1 MPTVEA
7 DAIVHADVDMV
18 YEFAKDAERYI
29 EFLKDVESIRI
40 IKQEGNERLTEWVAV
55 IPTLQRRVRWV
66 ERDRWDDVK
75 KMCQFEMIEGDI
87 DSYSGTWRFEEH
99 PDGTRMVLTVNYEYN
114 VPLIGPLLQ
123 RVVWMA
129 MNVNV
134 RSILDGVK
142 QAVEASKSLN
152 H

>member
-7 DAIVHADVDMV
+7 DAIVDADVDMV

-29 EFLKDVESIRI
+29 EFLKDVQSIRI
-40 IKQEGNERLTEWVAV
+40 VKQEGNVRLTEWVAV
-55 IPTLQRRVRWV
+55 IPTLQRRVCWV
-66 ERDRWDDVK
+66 ERDEWDDVNK
-75 KMCQFEMIEGDI
+75 ICRFEMIEGDI

-99 PDGTRMVLTVNYEYN
+99 QGGTRMVLIVNYEYN

-123 RVVWMA
+123 KVVWMA

-142 QAVEASKSLN
+142 QAVEASKS
-152 H
+152 